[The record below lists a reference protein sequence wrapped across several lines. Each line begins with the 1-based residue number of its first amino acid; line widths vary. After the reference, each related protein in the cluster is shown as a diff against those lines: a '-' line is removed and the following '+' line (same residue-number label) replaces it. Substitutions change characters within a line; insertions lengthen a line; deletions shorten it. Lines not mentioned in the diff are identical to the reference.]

1 MSQSPHTESG
11 GTATVVYGT
20 IVGITVYVVGY
31 LVTYA
36 TAASAVNRAVQGN
49 VRLTDAG
56 AASAPAWKAVG
67 WVFYDAHLVGTRLP
81 DVSGHVDFVGLSGVQ
96 FLYLVP
102 PLLLIIA
109 GGSVTYLTR
118 VNDPKAGVQAG
129 LTITIG
135 YLLFA
140 IIGAILVSFVGIQPD
155 LLRAAVV
162 AGIVYPVVCGAIG
175 GGLVGVLRA
184 DRREIIGTSLS

>member
-11 GTATVVYGT
+11 GTATVVYGA

-81 DVSGHVDFVGLSGVQ
+81 DEVPWGVGRKSLESPSTVRTRISKGV
-96 FLYLVP
+96 
-102 PLLLIIA
+102 
-109 GGSVTYLTR
+109 R
-118 VNDPKAGVQAG
+118 
-129 LTITIG
+129 
-135 YLLFA
+135 
-140 IIGAILVSFVGIQPD
+140 
-155 LLRAAVV
+155 
-162 AGIVYPVVCGAIG
+162 
-175 GGLVGVLRA
+175 
-184 DRREIIGTSLS
+184 RRE

>member
-1 MSQSPHTESG
+1 MSQLPHTESG
-11 GTATVVYGT
+11 GTATVVYGA
-20 IVGITVYVVGY
+20 IVGISVYIVGY
-31 LVTYA
+31 LLTYA
-36 TAASAVNRAVQGN
+36 TAASAVNRAAQGN
-49 VRLTDAG
+49 ARLADAG
-56 AASAPAWKAVG
+56 AAFAPAWKAVG

-81 DVSGHVDFVGLSGVQ
+81 NASGHVNLVGLSGVQ

-102 PLLLIIA
+102 PLLLLAA
-109 GGSVTYLTR
+109 GGTVAYLTG
-118 VNDPKAGVQAG
+118 VDHPKAGVQAG
-129 LTITIG
+129 LTIAIG

-162 AGIVYPVVCGAIG
+162 AGIVYPVAFGAIG

-184 DRREIIGTSLS
+184 DRRTLTETPLW

>member
-11 GTATVVYGT
+11 STTTIIYGV
-20 IVGITVYVVGY
+20 IVGISVYVVGY

-36 TAASAVNRAVQGN
+36 TAASAVNQAIQGN
-49 VRLTDAG
+49 VRLNDAG
-56 AASAPAWKAVG
+56 AAFAPAWKAVG

-81 DVSGHVDFVGLSGVQ
+81 DASGHVDFVGVSEVQ

-109 GGSVTYLTR
+109 GGVVAYLTR
-118 VNDPKAGVQAG
+118 VDDPTAGVQAG
-129 LTITIG
+129 LVIAIG
-135 YLLFA
+135 YLPFA
-140 IIGAILVSFVGIQPD
+140 VIGAILVSFVGIQPD

-162 AGIVYPVVCGAIG
+162 AGIVYPVACGAVG

-184 DRREIIGTSLS
+184 DRHEITG